1 MPAVEYF
8 KDECILTV
16 IEFEKALLLDSR
28 HNGIS
33 GSVTVATQLYA
44 ENLKYRD
51 DVIRLNKIISKSKKN
66 KK

>member
-1 MPAVEYF
+1 MTSVENF

-28 HNGIS
+28 QNGIS
-33 GSVTVATQLYA
+33 GSVTVATKLYA

-51 DVIRLNKIISKSKKN
+51 EVVRLNKIIKEIN
-66 KK
+66 KLNK